1 MTTYLI
7 HLIKLGRVITFMKYL
22 ARVVSLVFLVKSL
35 IWNKIM
41 FVESNLLTLAMLVVN
56 EPMKSI
62 YKKFYQYYFFYTI
75 YHDLQKS
82 SLV

>member
-41 FVESNLLTLAMLVVN
+41 FVESNLLTLPMLVVN

-62 YKKFYQYYFFYTI
+62 CKIYQYYFFYTI
-75 YHDLQKS
+75 YHDSQKS
-82 SLV
+82 LSV

>member
-7 HLIKLGRVITFMKYL
+7 HLIKLGHVITFMKYL

-62 YKKFYQYYFFYTI
+62 YKIYQYYIFYTI
-75 YHDLQKS
+75 YHNSQKS
-82 SLV
+82 SSV

>member
-7 HLIKLGRVITFMKYL
+7 HLKKLGGAITFMKYL
-22 ARVVSLVFLVKSL
+22 AGVVSLLFLVKSL
-35 IWNKIM
+35 IWNKTM

-62 YKKFYQYYFFYTI
+62 YKKIYQYYFFYTI
-75 YHDLQKS
+75 YHDSQKS
-82 SLV
+82 SSV